1 MREERDCENKCE
13 CVLTDELLRRLQQIF
28 DVEDEGTAIGF
39 IEKDN
44 ITGTRLQIFVYIARY
59 VILQGKC
66 ACTCT

>member
-28 DVEDEGTAIGF
+28 DVEDEETAIGF

-44 ITGTRLQIFVYIARY
+44 ITG
-59 VILQGKC
+59 IL
-66 ACTCT
+66 ACKYSCTHDCTGM